1 MYKVISSVIEH
12 TRRHPV
18 ARHILRDVHA
28 NGHFNSPSSRRNSA
42 ESSET
47 AKTAKNAEKWRYWS
61 MRHDAF
67 FLAARAADLS
77 SLRAY
82 PLSPSPSSLSSTTS
96 STRYPPPS
104 GVSLARVQADGS
116 SILRS
121 HCYSKYPAPFGRA
134 RAREQE
140 RKRKREREHG
150 AVCYNARPLLA
161 LLPVL
166 LLLSLLLPVAAE
178 WRMGKQRADEP
189 AATSSAALEANY
201 TPPARLASS

>member
-1 MYKVISSVIEH
+1 MCYVGSVQSDIIEH
-12 TRRHPV
+12 TRRHP
-18 ARHILRDVHA
+18 ASRHILRDVRA
-28 NGHFNSPSSRRNSA
+28 KGHFNSPSSRHNSA

-82 PLSPSPSSLSSTTS
+82 PLSPSPLSSTTS

-134 RAREQE
+134 RARAREKEKE
-140 RKRKREREHG
+140 R
-150 AVCYNARPLLA
+150 ARA
-161 LLPVL
+161 RRGVL
-166 LLLSLLLPVAAE
+166 QCPATPGIVTGIVIIIATVAGCGRVANGKAE
-178 WRMGKQRADEP
+178 GR
-189 AATSSAALEANY
+189 
-201 TPPARLASS
+201 

>member
-1 MYKVISSVIEH
+1 MCYVGSVQSDIIEH

-18 ARHILRDVHA
+18 SRHILRDVHA
-28 NGHFNSPSSRRNSA
+28 NGHFNSPSSRHNSA
-42 ESSET
+42 ESSE
-47 AKTAKNAEKWRYWS
+47 TAKNAEKWRYWS

-67 FLAARAADLS
+67 FLAAIAADLS

-82 PLSPSPSSLSSTTS
+82 PLSPSSLSSTTS

-134 RAREQE
+134 RARARAREKEKE
-140 RKRKREREHG
+140 R
-150 AVCYNARPLLA
+150 ARA
-161 LLPVL
+161 RRGVL
-166 LLLSLLLPVAAE
+166 QCPATPGIVTGIVIIIATVAGCGRVANGKAE
-178 WRMGKQRADEP
+178 GR
-189 AATSSAALEANY
+189 
-201 TPPARLASS
+201 

>member
-1 MYKVISSVIEH
+1 MAILEH
-12 TRRHPV
+12 ATRRVFSRRTRGRSFVPPSVSSLSLSHFSFLHHLLHPV
-18 ARHILRDVHA
+18 
-28 NGHFNSPSSRRNSA
+28 
-42 ESSET
+42 
-47 AKTAKNAEKWRYWS
+47 
-61 MRHDAF
+61 
-67 FLAARAADLS
+67 
-77 SLRAY
+77 
-82 PLSPSPSSLSSTTS
+82 PSSLGCLFGTGTG
-96 STRYPPPS
+96 RW
-104 GVSLARVQADGS
+104 VLHFALALLLQVPGP
-116 SILRS
+116 LRT
-121 HCYSKYPAPFGRA
+121 RA

-140 RKRKREREHG
+140 RKREREHG